1 MTKQELEEFYPERD
15 QRYLELVAQATRH
28 PRAVATD
35 GIFEL
40 LPLDAF
46 QFIALLQMGYKVE
59 PHCPQ
64 LTRALAQINNRKD
77 CADFV
82 LVALLR
88 LLSEQMDRL
97 KLHPSEREAITDAA
111 LNFCYWWDQRDASGR
126 GIQGMCFHTE
136 NHQILFHCAELLAGQ
151 LFPEQ
156 VFLGTQQTGAWH
168 VTKATERCW
177 RWFRHRRRFGYA
189 EWLSCYFD
197 EDLLA
202 LVSLYDFA
210 QDEAIRDEARK
221 HIDFLLSEVARHS
234 FKGVVGV
241 SQGRTYAEFLTGR
254 RHDPLSTLTWLVF
267 GEGEPEIT
275 HPTFAATALATST
288 YQTLFAKPERVAVSA
303 AGRGTAGRVE
313 IRARYGAGPDEAEA
327 AGIDLDNLDD
337 SLLFWAVQNA
347 RHPKLRKTALAL
359 ATAAEDTWLQ
369 NFIREAT
376 ALDDGDAINTVL
388 GPVDVLTY
396 QTPHYQLSCAQDFR
410 PGGLGYQQHVW
421 QATLSTDAVV
431 FTNQPGGYSQSSA
444 HSERPNFWAGN
455 KWLPRAAQHKNL
467 VICLHRAPQDAPLP
481 FSHAYFPRA
490 AFDEV
495 RESGHWVFARLGD
508 AYLALYS
515 QHQLRWHGDDELR
528 AESHENLWLCELGD
542 EETSGD
548 FVAFCDALRAA
559 TPTHTTPLT
568 LDYDS
573 PSLGAVHFGWSGPLT
588 ANGDEIALHGYPRPE
603 IPQ

>member
-1 MTKQELEEFYPERD
+1 MTYHER
-15 QRYLELVAQATRH
+15 QKLYLEGQAKN
-28 PRAVATD
+28 ATQESSVPPD
-35 GIFEL
+35 GIFAL

-46 QFIALLQMGYKVE
+46 RLIAVLETDLAPVPAYLLQN
-59 PHCPQ
+59 
-64 LTRALAQINNRKD
+64 ALARINQRRD

-88 LLSEQMDRL
+88 ILLRPHAAARLSE
-97 KLHPSEREAITDAA
+97 PEREAIQDAA

-151 LFPEQ
+151 LFPKR
-156 VFLGTQQTGAWH
+156 VFPGTQQTGAWH
-168 VTKATERCW
+168 ATKATERCL
-177 RWFRHRRRFGYA
+177 RWFSHRRRFGYA

-202 LVSLYDFA
+202 LVSLYDFT
-210 QDEAIRDEARK
+210 QDETIRDEARK
-221 HIDFLLSEVARHS
+221 HIDFLLNEVRRHS
-234 FKGVVGV
+234 FNGVVGA

-267 GEGEPEIT
+267 GQGTPDLS

-288 YQTLFAKPERVAVSA
+288 NPTLFAKPERVTSGAS
-303 AGRGTAGRVE
+303 GERQC
-313 IRARYGAGPDEAEA
+313 RYGVAPDEAEA
-327 AGIDLDNLDD
+327 SGIALDNLDD

-369 NFIREAT
+369 NFIREAESIT
-376 ALDDGDAINTVL
+376 DGDAINTVL

-396 QTPHYQLSCAQDFR
+396 QTCDYQLSCAQDFR
-410 PGGLGYQQHVW
+410 PGGLGYQQHIW

-455 KWLPRAAQHKNL
+455 KWLPRAAQHKNVL
-467 VICLHRAPQDAPLP
+467 VCIHRGPQDAALP
-481 FSHAYFPRA
+481 FSHAYFPRN

-495 RESGHWVFARLGD
+495 CESRHWVFARLG
-508 AYLALYS
+508 ASYLALYS
-515 QHQLRWHGDDELR
+515 QHRPSWHGDDELR
-528 AESHENLWLCELGD
+528 AESHENIWLCELGD
-542 EETSGD
+542 QAASGS
-548 FVAFCDALRAA
+548 FAAFCDALLAT
-559 TPTHTTPLT
+559 TPTHETSLT
-568 LDYDS
+568 LAFNS
-573 PSLGAVHFGWSGPLT
+573 PSLGQITFGWSGPLT
-588 ANGDEIALHGYPRPE
+588 VNDEEISLHGYPRPE